1 MNRWWFLNFLTLYI
15 LLYSNKY
22 FSCGITKHLPVCNSL
37 HIPLANL
44 LPGLLFS
51 CQMFH
56 NFYQRLACGD
66 LLLVGTYWA
75 GFFYWLLP
83 KACLWGSPI
92 GQYLQSR
99 ILLLAVALKAIGK
112 PEHKGSKGI
121 VKPLA
126 NHSLHME
133 IRSGLPILFS
143 NCWKACLYLLILLV
157 PACLYPVGSCH
168 RLAYTFWAVFA
179 SGIWSE

>member
-15 LLYSNKY
+15 ILYSNKY

-51 CQMFH
+51 CQCFIT
-56 NFYQRLACGD
+56 FTKGLLVEFSYWPVLTEQDFPIGCYQRLACGV
-66 LLLVGTYWA
+66 LLLASTYC
-75 GFFYWLLP
+75 G
-83 KACLWGSPI
+83 
-92 GQYLQSR
+92 R
-99 ILLLAVALKAIGK
+99 IFLLAVALKAIGK

-157 PACLYPVGSCH
+157 PACLYPLGSCH